1 MLNIAAHGRGYVRK
15 WPRYSNGQTI
25 RTGGLG
31 LLRSGAILPGKLIE
45 KETSTGPTRLLDHQ
59 RLRI

>member
-1 MLNIAAHGRGYVRK
+1 
-15 WPRYSNGQTI
+15 
-25 RTGGLG
+25 LG